1 MIPSSAVVYT
11 GQSGGNGTNQGFGA
25 ILDQHPDF
33 LPYAQRIYENKRA
46 EDVKKAAQEREA
58 AKEFQKV
65 LKGPDLGAVPLRAQQ
80 QIQEGLTKY
89 KQLALDMGTGK
100 IKGKDGRKLNPLDPY
115 DLEAASLL
123 QAEELKLKSLK
134 AAADN
139 QDAYIMKALEASKDP
154 KYSKKHLTERL
165 GELKNAK
172 TIEDVE
178 AWMEVNPLKVN
189 RGTIDIVHDLAP
201 KLYTAISE
209 TGNKTTLTEAITK
222 DNVDVLVE
230 DHLNTEQGMEDFE
243 AGVIEGRW
251 KDEEGMKE
259 AIYKSAAAQNPG
271 KKSTTFD
278 EPRVSQG
285 GGSGGG
291 NSNKFSFSESTITDN
306 TGLIQDGLPNQGYVT
321 RVGTND
327 NLPAIG
333 VRDDNGNLIDWQF
346 SGNYVV
352 GPDGNI
358 GLEGFKSVKG
368 QTVPY
373 PANGSQEEKMQ
384 WAMTM
389 GKTPAEMKPTWIDL
403 NRNENAMK
411 SVLMGVDLYDR
422 LGRKKPSKGGQPK
435 PQETEKVATMSE
447 VRAMLKQSPGY
458 TEQELVDYYK
468 SQGYTIKE

>member
-1 MIPSSAVVYT
+1 MASLPSAAVVFS
-11 GQSGGNGTNQGFGA
+11 GQSGGRADNSGAAA
-25 ILDQHPDF
+25 ILDENPDF

-46 EDVKKAAQEREA
+46 EDVERAKQEREA

-222 DNVDVLVE
+222 DNTDILVD
-230 DHLNTEQGMEDFE
+230 DYLNTEQGLEDLE
-243 AGVIEGRW
+243 AGIIDGRW

-321 RVGTND
+321 RTGTND
-327 NLPAIG
+327 NIPAIG

-358 GLEGFKSVKG
+358 GLEGFKVEKG
-368 QTVPY
+368 KVPPY
-373 PANGSQEEKMQ
+373 PENGTQEEKTQ
-384 WAMTM
+384 WALATIMNKPT
-389 GKTPAEMKPTWIDL
+389 TELKPTWIDL

-422 LGRKKPSKGGQPK
+422 LGRKKPSKGGQQK
-435 PQETEKVATMSE
+435 QETATGGKYLIKGTE
-447 VRAMLKQSPGY
+447 YTLEELKGMGY
-458 TEQELVDYYK
+458 TEEQVAKYK
-468 SQGYTIKE
+468 Q